1 MLELQMVDGKTVYI
15 PLAKVYEISQ
25 SGNGLVAAVTG
36 SDGKVVWHNI
46 RAFSIL
52 REGQRM
58 AL

>member
-1 MLELQMVDGKTVYI
+1 MLDGKTVYI
-15 PLAKVYEISQ
+15 PLAKVYEIGE
-25 SGNGLVAAVTG
+25 SGGGFVAAVTG

-52 REGQRM
+52 REGQRV